1 MKRLIQSSSILP
13 ALLCFVLGLAAGCG
27 GGSEETG
34 GAGAAKAPKKI
45 TLTFPHALAVDHPV
59 HMAIEF
65 FKKDLAERSGGTIEI
80 KIYPGSTI
88 GSEQEIVDNVAM
100 GTNDLAKIS
109 GTILETKV
117 ELGKVLAMPFL
128 FRNAEHKNKVLQGEI
143 GKELLDIALESGL
156 KGVCFYD
163 AGFRSFYAK
172 DGFIESPEDLKG
184 KKIRAQ
190 LSPMTQTLI
199 GALGASAQPIAFAEL
214 YNALDTG
221 LVDGA
226 ENNIPSYTTTNH
238 YQVAPYFSF
247 SEHVAIPDVVLIN
260 RDRWESFTAE
270 QREMIQASADAS
282 AKFQHE
288 IWQKEIDANMEMLK
302 AAGAQFCYPDREPFR
317 AMMAPVYEK
326 LQVESPKVMEYVER
340 IRAVE

>member
-1 MKRLIQSSSILP
+1 MNRLFHSNIPLTM
-13 ALLCFVLGLAAGCG
+13 LLSVGVAFAVSCG
-27 GGSEETG
+27 GGSEEQ
-34 GAGAAKAPKKI
+34 GAAKI
-45 TLTFPHALAVDHPV
+45 TLTFPHAMAVDHPV
-59 HMAIEF
+59 HTAIEF
-65 FKKDLAERSGGTIEI
+65 WKEDLEKRSNGTII
-80 KIYPGSTI
+80 LKIFPGSTI
-88 GSEQEIVDNVAM
+88 GSEQEIADNVSM

-128 FRNAEHKNKVLQGEI
+128 FRDAEHKNKVLQGEI
-143 GKELLDIALESGL
+143 GKELLDIALDSGL

-172 DGFIESPEDLKG
+172 DGFIKSPEDLKG

-260 RDRWESFTAE
+260 NDRWESFTPE

-282 AKFQHE
+282 VKFQHE
-288 IWQKEIDANMEMLK
+288 EWQKEIDANMEMLK
-302 AAGAQFCYPDREPFR
+302 EAGVQFHYPDREPFR
-317 AMMAPVYEK
+317 QMIEPVYAELREK
-326 LQVESPKVMEYVER
+326 NPAVMEYVER